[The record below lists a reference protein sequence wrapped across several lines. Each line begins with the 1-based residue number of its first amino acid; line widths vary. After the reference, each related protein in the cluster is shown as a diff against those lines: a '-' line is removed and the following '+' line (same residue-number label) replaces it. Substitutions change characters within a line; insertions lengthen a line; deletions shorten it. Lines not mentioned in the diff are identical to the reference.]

1 MAKKDQS
8 GSGDFGTSA
17 AVAEREKRVSNRPGD
32 GDRGQPAGGPAGT
45 RGGRDA
51 GSGIAGGIYKPGQ
64 GYYTR
69 MWTAIGFGSLVI
81 WLIAFL
87 WQKLSVYGATGS
99 TTLMIQVG
107 MALSVLVVFGVL
119 GYRLLGRNAN
129 VNDFLIATEGE
140 MKKVNWTSRKEII
153 GSTKV
158 VIFVLVGM
166 SVLLFVVD
174 ILFMMLFSWMGV
186 LKGRGLLELIFSGGG
201 GS

>member
-1 MAKKDQS
+1 M
-8 GSGDFGTSA
+8 
-17 AVAEREKRVSNRPGD
+17 SNRPGD
-32 GDRGQPAGGPAGT
+32 GDRGQSAGGPAGT
-45 RGGRDA
+45 RNSSS
-51 GSGIAGGIYKPGQ
+51 GSGVAGGIYKPGQ

-69 MWTAIGFGSLVI
+69 MWTAIGFGTLVI

-107 MALSVLVVFGVL
+107 MAVAVLVIFGVV
-119 GYRLLGRNAN
+119 GYRLLGRNAK

-174 ILFMMLFSWMGV
+174 IVFMLLFSSIGV
-186 LKGRGLLELIFSGGG
+186 LKGRGLLELIFGGG